1 MTSDLNNSDKPTTDN
16 PLPPRSRWRCG
27 RWRLAAGAIV
37 LLAVGAATGAV
48 VHRHIARAYPQ
59 SVMLLQPTPVAKATS
74 SGPVALKGQV
84 GEIFGGDFILQDDS
98 GHALVVTG
106 PRGERRPPVTKDET
120 VTVQGFFDR
129 GLLRAV
135 MLVHADGSSEGFGPP
150 GPPRGF
156 GPGGFGSGGPRDFA
170 PQPPAP

>member
-1 MTSDLNNSDKPTTDN
+1 MSIENDN
-16 PLPPRSRWRCG
+16 PPKRRWLG
-27 RWRLAAGAIV
+27 RGGRATKPAIV
-37 LLAVGAATGAV
+37 IGLLAVGFIAGGL
-48 VHRHIARAYPQ
+48 VHHAIVRAYPQ

-106 PRGERRPPVTKDET
+106 PRGERRTPVTKDET

-129 GLLRAV
+129 GLLHAV
-135 MLVHADGSSEGFGPP
+135 VLVHADGSSEGFGPP
-150 GPPRGF
+150 GPPRPGRGF
-156 GPGGFGSGGPRDFA
+156 GPGGFGGPHGGPTDA
-170 PQPPAP
+170 PPPPAPAP